1 MHALFAHKSLQITFL
16 PCICLFR
23 GRVFPPPPAHDDG
36 AVRRHTACSPLEGER
51 GGRCEKL
58 PVSVQLPPCFLPS
71 HRHPARCPFRHRSR
85 LRRGADASTK
95 FCTQSANTPLVQLHA
110 MTVHNAKQNRIIRG
124 KEDNGGET
132 KKNLPSPTRRSV
144 VERQWTEGWKWRFRG
159 G

>member
-36 AVRRHTACSPLEGER
+36 TVRRHAACSPLEGER

-71 HRHPARCPFRHRSR
+71 HRHPARCPRRHRSR
-85 LRRGADASTK
+85 LRRRTDASTK
-95 FCTQSANTPLVQLHA
+95 LCTQSANTPLVQLHA
-110 MTVHNAKQNRIIRG
+110 MAVHNAKQNRIKG

-132 KKNLPSPTRRSV
+132 KKNLPSPTRRTV
-144 VERQWTEGWKWRFRG
+144 VERQRTEGWKWGFRG